1 MSQTQLHK
9 AKQLADELSADEKR
23 LLSEYVTEQLQK
35 AENMMPHSHSTKPQ
49 DLYGIC
55 FPDELDLD
63 AALNVYATN
72 GKKKGRR
79 LLRSELLRR

>member
-23 LLSEYVTEQLQK
+23 VLSEYITEQLQK
-35 AENMMPHSHSTKPQ
+35 AENMMPNSHSTKPQ
-49 DLYGIC
+49 DLYGIWHGC

-63 AALNVYATN
+63 AALNDIRHEWEEEWPQVVE
-72 GKKKGRR
+72 K
-79 LLRSELLRR
+79 